1 MEVFVSL
8 RNKLFL
14 KVLLAWYVIFS
25 VWMAI
30 EPVNRQFWLVASIL
44 PALLVVALVLTH
56 RYVPLSHGSYLLI
69 TLYLTL
75 HTIGVHYTY
84 SQVPFGFWLDQALH
98 LNRNHFDR
106 IIHFSFGFLLT
117 YPVEELFRLLAGVR
131 GWLLYYLP
139 VITILGISG
148 LWEIIESWVARIARP
163 DLGITVLGAQ
173 GDVWDAQKD
182 MTAAFYGSLLSIAI
196 LVVVRK
202 LRAASLAEEA
212 EQPDEGI
219 QEPYNMQPS

>member
-1 MEVFVSL
+1 MSP

-14 KVLLAWYVIFS
+14 KILLAWYVLFS
-25 VWMAI
+25 AWMAI
-30 EPVNRQFWLVASIL
+30 EPVNRQFWAVANIL
-44 PALLVVALVLTH
+44 PALLVVILVATH
-56 RYVPLSHGSYLLI
+56 RYVPLSNASYALI
-69 TLYLTL
+69 TVYLTL

-84 SQVPFGFWLDQALH
+84 SQVPFGFWLGQALH
-98 LNRNHFDR
+98 LHRNHFDR
-106 IIHFSFGFLLT
+106 IVHFSFGFLLA
-117 YPVEELFRLLAGVR
+117 YPVEELFRVLAGVR

-139 VITILGISG
+139 VVTILGASG

-202 LRAASLAEEA
+202 LRTASLAEEA
-212 EQPDEGI
+212 EQSDDKAI
-219 QEPYNMQPS
+219 QEPYHMQPS